1 MAGLADFAGWL
12 GRLAWQAGWLAHTL
26 HFFHGPCPALRR
38 HFVWMA
44 IRGLLAES
52 PLQTCL
58 CGERL
63 QVEDRQRTLDV
74 ILAVVAV
81 RGFPVLD
88 GLAPRCNIAPKVIRE
103 AEFTCCTCNRA
114 MLSMCLG
121 FGEGRE
127 VGLIWVSEADKWK
140 GSVANEQTIA
150 SVEQGF
156 PSEPTQQQS
165 VRRRWRWTRRSPYPI
180 GSCLG
185 ECRRLTMGKGSLD
198 WCWKE
203 RPLPLIC
210 HPGACP

>member
-1 MAGLADFAGWL
+1 MSGW
-12 GRLAWQAGWLAHTL
+12 QST
-26 HFFHGPCPALRR
+26 ALLRKALFRR
-38 HFVWMA
+38 V
-44 IRGLLAES
+44 S
-52 PLQTCL
+52 

-63 QVEDRQRTLDV
+63 QVEDRQRTPDV

-165 VRRRWRWTRRSPYPI
+165 VRGRWRWRRRGRWRRRRRWRWTRRSPYPI
-180 GSCLG
+180 GPA
-185 ECRRLTMGKGSLD
+185 RRDRARRSLITVQ
-198 WCWKE
+198 K
-203 RPLPLIC
+203 
-210 HPGACP
+210 

>member
-1 MAGLADFAGWL
+1 
-12 GRLAWQAGWLAHTL
+12 
-26 HFFHGPCPALRR
+26 
-38 HFVWMA
+38 
-44 IRGLLAES
+44 
-52 PLQTCL
+52 
-58 CGERL
+58 
-63 QVEDRQRTLDV
+63 
-74 ILAVVAV
+74 
-81 RGFPVLD
+81 
-88 GLAPRCNIAPKVIRE
+88 
-103 AEFTCCTCNRA
+103 

-185 ECRRLTMGKGSLD
+185 ECRRLTGNRVFTPYCSSRLSRLSLACSMQGYPRLGSLLFGLCGTHTGPGRLPTLQRSSCGVTRD
-198 WCWKE
+198 KAPKVSCNAE
-203 RPLPLIC
+203 SNRRVCRPPHHRSVFFWWPLVRY
-210 HPGACP
+210 